1 MAFERC
7 RNVILLVC
15 FYLLLSHFATSAS
28 NPTSSLPPTS
38 AHESAS
44 TPTFA
49 PVHLPHVWIEF
60 SDGGTLSMRVEQPT
74 HQHSHAEADHN
85 ASLSPQSPDSAQDAR
100 QEDVEYCLES
110 DCDKPNKQCESWAHC
125 GRSCTIDPLKTDHF
139 DLTHKPCRFRVGG
152 RQTFWVNHSQVIRA
166 PEVRYLLCLISFQ
179 ILIVFIYEY
188 RRRVD
193 FN

>member
-1 MAFERC
+1 MNLTISTYSFISLTNFIGIGNSRNRHREPMSFERC

-15 FYLLLSHFATSAS
+15 FYLLISHFATNTS
-28 NPTSSLPPTS
+28 NPTSSLPPIS

-60 SDGGTLSMRVEQPT
+60 FWDSRALRMRVE
-74 HQHSHAEADHN
+74 
-85 ASLSPQSPDSAQDAR
+85 QDAR

-125 GRSCTIDPLKTDHF
+125 GRSCTIDPQDHF
-139 DLTHKPCRFRVGG
+139 ALAHKPCRFRVGG
-152 RQTFWVNHSQVIRA
+152 RQTFWVDHSQVILA
-166 PEVRYLLCLISFQ
+166 PEVRCLFCLITIPDSDCTH
-179 ILIVFIYEY
+179 L
-188 RRRVD
+188 RV
-193 FN
+193 